1 MGWSHFCP
9 AVFVHF
15 PLKHKKNPLTLPS
28 AGQIKAAQHN
38 LFPEKSQRKI
48 FDRMSK
54 IFLNL
59 DGYKNG
65 YFCAVITSNAVVDLG
80 CPKYTSK

>member
-1 MGWSHFCP
+1 M
-9 AVFVHF
+9 HF
-15 PLKHKKNPLTLPS
+15 PLKRKKNPLTLPS
-28 AGQIKAAQHN
+28 AGQIQAAQHN

-59 DGYKNG
+59 DGFKNG
-65 YFCAVITSNAVVDLG
+65 YVCTMITSNVGLWIWDAQNTHVNEIQM
-80 CPKYTSK
+80 SWANF